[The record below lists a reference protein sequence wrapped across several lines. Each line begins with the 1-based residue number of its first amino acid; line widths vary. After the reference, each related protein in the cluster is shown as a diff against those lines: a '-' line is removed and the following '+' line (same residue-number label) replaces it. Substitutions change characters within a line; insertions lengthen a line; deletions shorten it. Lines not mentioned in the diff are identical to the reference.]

1 MIERHPVTSMPPSP
15 LDGEQLAVGRLA
27 SASLTLHPMGF
38 RILAD
43 LVVGVHALFVA
54 FVVVGGLLA
63 LRWPWVVWLHLPA
76 AVWGALIEFQGWICP
91 LTPLEKSL
99 RAAAGDA
106 GYQGGFIE
114 HYLLPV
120 LYPAGLTRG
129 VQVVLGTAVI
139 VVNVAIYAVL
149 LRRRA
154 RART

>member
-1 MIERHPVTSMPPSP
+1 VTY
-15 LDGEQLAVGRLA
+15 
-27 SASLTLHPMGF
+27 

-54 FVVVGGLLA
+54 FVVAGGLLA
-63 LRWPWVVWLHLPA
+63 LRWPWVAVLHLPA
-76 AVWGALIEFQGWICP
+76 AIWGALIEFQGWICP

-99 RAAAGDA
+99 RAAAGQV

-114 HYLLPV
+114 NYLLPV

-129 VQVVLGTAVI
+129 VQLVLGSAVI
-139 VVNVAIYAVL
+139 AINLVVYAVI

-154 RART
+154 R

>member
-1 MIERHPVTSMPPSP
+1 M
-15 LDGEQLAVGRLA
+15 LY
-27 SASLTLHPMGF
+27 

-43 LVVGVHALFVA
+43 MVVGVHALFVA

-63 LRWPWVVWLHLPA
+63 LRWPWVVAVHLPA
-76 AVWGALIEFQGWICP
+76 AVWGALIEFQGWVCP

-99 RAAAGDA
+99 RAAAGEA

-129 VQVVLGTAVI
+129 VQLVLGTLVI
-139 VVNVAIYAVL
+139 VVNLVIYGVL
-149 LRRRA
+149 LRRRTA
-154 RART
+154 RPSVQS